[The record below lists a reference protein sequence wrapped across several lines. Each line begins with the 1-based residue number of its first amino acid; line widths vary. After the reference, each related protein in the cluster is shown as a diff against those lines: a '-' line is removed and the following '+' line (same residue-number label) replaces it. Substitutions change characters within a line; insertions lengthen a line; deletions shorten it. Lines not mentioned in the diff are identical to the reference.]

1 MGGICDR
8 TPPLHCL
15 PMPKLHN
22 GIQQPFSLTGDLGIR
37 CLRRTQLDVPFDIHD
52 ISLIARVAGEC
63 TVLKDFFADI
73 LRQCAPVCVL
83 FLSPSLRASPCGFD
97 FLEHGVFWVDAVLT
111 RQLAFRR
118 LAGYAKVW
126 HSITSS
132 INHCITTS
140 VGDHVLIFIPLT

>member
-1 MGGICDR
+1 MF
-8 TPPLHCL
+8 H
-15 PMPKLHN
+15 
-22 GIQQPFSLTGDLGIR
+22 
-37 CLRRTQLDVPFDIHD
+37 FDIHD

-126 HSITSS
+126 HSITYSLASGQSS
-132 INHCITTS
+132 RSNPNSRGHMRGII
-140 VGDHVLIFIPLT
+140 L